1 MHTEVC
7 VTANLFVDK
16 MPGHGCNA
24 YICAVIAGAS
34 LNSATATLTLSKIFN
49 WYSSDFGQEGGVMKF
64 ISPYLP
70 ADIAAFVQAHTVTLQ
85 YFSYDWALNGK
96 PPCVCPP

>member
-1 MHTEVC
+1 MVLMH
-7 VTANLFVDK
+7 
-16 MPGHGCNA
+16 
-24 YICAVIAGAS
+24 ICTVIAGAS
-34 LNSATATLTLSKIFN
+34 LNRATSTLTLSKIFN
-49 WYSSDFGQEGGVMKF
+49 WYSGDFGKEGGVMKF

-85 YFSYDWALNGK
+85 YFSYDWAVNGK